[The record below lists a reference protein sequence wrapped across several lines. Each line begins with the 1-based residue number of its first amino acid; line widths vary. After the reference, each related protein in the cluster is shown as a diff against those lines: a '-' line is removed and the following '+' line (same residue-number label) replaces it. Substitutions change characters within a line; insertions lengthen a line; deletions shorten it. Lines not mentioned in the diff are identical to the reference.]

1 MKFQTGNASMRTLSC
16 SGIACRRGPCS
27 QLHIHLVRKHLPLS
41 FYLLLAKSYYGFNL
55 SYIGSSPSGF
65 GLIQIILYVRLKQ
78 LILANDEN

>member
-27 QLHIHLVRKHLPLS
+27 QLHIHLVRKHLPFS
-41 FYLLLAKSYYGFNL
+41 LLLAKSYYGFNL
-55 SYIGSSPSGF
+55 IYIGISPSGF

-78 LILANDEN
+78 LVLANDEN